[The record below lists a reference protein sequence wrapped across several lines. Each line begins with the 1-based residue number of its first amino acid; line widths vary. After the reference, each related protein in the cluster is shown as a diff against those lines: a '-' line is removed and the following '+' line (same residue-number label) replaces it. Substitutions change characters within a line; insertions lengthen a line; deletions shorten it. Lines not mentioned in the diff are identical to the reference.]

1 MKAAFFSILLII
13 LFFGCSSQTPEIAV
27 LEPRIGVM
35 GQLVTIR
42 GRGFG
47 EERNESFVTIAG
59 IAPTSSSYVSWTD
72 SEIVLR
78 TPEFGDA
85 GLVYVHRGSSR
96 SNPALFANHLNL
108 PTAAFEDAGTNPRIT
123 SISPS
128 SGPIGTLITI
138 QGRNFGSSRANSE
151 VYFSWIFDSFSSSQE
166 NIDFIA
172 ASENDFA
179 YEHWSERE
187 IRVRVPDGAVSGNIE
202 VRTLRGNTL
211 PAFFEVTGVLGT
223 KSFPEKRSFNISY
236 SVDIAVERAV
246 MPNSLF
252 IFMPLPVTSSSQQN
266 MTLLERSS
274 EPFVDNYQGTT
285 LFQFSNLSARASE
298 QIYVSYQIDVYE
310 VETNIRAQAPPR
322 LNSPNLINTVY
333 TLPSPLIPSSND
345 QIRARATEI
354 IARETLLLTRA
365 QRIYQWII
373 TNKNIGIFSDD
384 IYRDAIVEEVSTAE
398 MDFSMEDP
406 EEEPEAEDY
415 LESSEDEALE
425 IDLSQLVLDAL
436 NETDITSYQ
445 AALLFT
451 ALARA
456 AGIPAIPVSGVL
468 IDFESGITRHFWSEF
483 YIDGF
488 GWIPVDPS
496 LGSGS
501 APPLFPLRENY
512 GTYYFG
518 NLDFNRIT
526 FSRAEHNLMQ
536 MTPTGRTLSRPLEFS
551 LQNLWEEASGGLDS
565 YFSVWSNVTILEIE
579 DE

>member
-1 MKAAFFSILLII
+1 MKTFKFFLFLVLLSFFS
-13 LFFGCSSQTPEIAV
+13 CSSQMPEISL

-35 GQLVTIR
+35 GQLLTIR
-42 GRGFG
+42 GKGFG

-59 IAPTSSSYVSWTD
+59 IAPTTSSYVSWTD
-72 SEIVLR
+72 NEIVVR

-85 GLVYVHRGSSR
+85 GLVYVHRGSSV

-108 PTAAFEDAGTNPRIT
+108 PMAALEDAGTNPRIT

-138 QGRNFGSSRANSE
+138 QGRNFGSSRASSE
-151 VYFSWIFDSFSSSQE
+151 VYFTWNGDSFSSPNE
-166 NIDFIA
+166 NSSFIA
-172 ASENDFA
+172 ASENEFA

-187 IRVRVPDGAVSGNIE
+187 IRVRVPDGAVSGNLEI
-202 VRTLRGNTL
+202 RTSRGNTL
-211 PAFFEVTGVLGT
+211 PAFFDITSSLGT
-223 KSFPEKRSFNISY
+223 KSFLEKRSFIVSY

-252 IFMPLPVTSSSQQN
+252 IFFPLPVSSSSQRN
-266 MTLLERSS
+266 LLLLSRDG

-285 LFQFSNLSARASE
+285 LYQFSNMGARASAE
-298 QIYVSYQIDVYE
+298 LSVSYQIDVYE
-310 VETNIRAQAPPR
+310 VETNIRTQAPPR
-322 LNSPNLINTVY
+322 LNSPYLINTVY
-333 TLPSPLIPSSND
+333 TLPSPLVPSSND

-365 QRIYQWII
+365 NRIYEWII
-373 TNKNIGIFSDD
+373 ANKNISVFTDG
-384 IYRDAIVEEVSTAE
+384 IYRDAIL
-398 MDFSMEDP
+398 DEDL
-406 EEEPEAEDY
+406 AED
-415 LESSEDEALE
+415 ALE
-425 IDLSQLVLDAL
+425 IIVEDSTYNANDSEEEIITEITPMQLVLNAL
-436 NETDITSYQ
+436 NDTDITSYQ

-468 IDFESGITRHFWSEF
+468 IDMEMNSTRHFWSEF

-488 GWIPVDPS
+488 GWVPADPS

-501 APPLFPLRENY
+501 APPLFNLREDHR
-512 GTYYFG
+512 TYYFG
-518 NLDFNRIT
+518 DLDFNRIT

-536 MTPTGRTLSRPLEFS
+536 MTPLGRVLTRPLEFS
-551 LQNLWEEASGGLDS
+551 LQNLWEEASGGLES
-565 YFSVWSNVTILEIE
+565 YFSVWSNVTIQEI
-579 DE
+579 